1 MGDHL
6 THEVP
11 RPPRHHWSTEITSS
25 ALAQYSLLDE
35 EPFGHTTRPG
45 SGLGGLNRRPAV
57 LIAALVATVALVVAL
72 RDARVVLYDDAA
84 ITLRYA
90 WRIAHGGGFTY
101 NPGDRT
107 DGASAPL
114 YTLVLALISYLG
126 GGLIG
131 AAKIIC
137 IVSFTA
143 TTAFVSYLAGRMAGF
158 VAGIVA
164 PILLLSSLDF
174 RINALSGMES
184 ALAAAL
190 SLAALVALYEDQIPL
205 CGLLLGLD
213 LFNKLDAGTL
223 VVAVCVAYVLF
234 TRRMPWRLLAWCAA
248 GIVPWL
254 IFAQVYFGSVVPN
267 SARVKA
273 SILSKGTTIDH
284 AWMLNAIR
292 ADHGTWIL
300 VFAIACVPIAL
311 YRRNR
316 LEMIV
321 TVSLLGYFALELVA
335 FSFVN
340 LGAPYP
346 WYMTVL
352 YPPIACAA
360 GLSVGWTVEG
370 SVRRVKRSMPP
381 SFVGVV
387 LAAAIGLGLLYSTS
401 SGLRSTAHVV
411 AHGHTVDAYEAFEAT
426 RRDSGYYL
434 NRVTRP
440 GQVVATC
447 FGWPAFLDEKAIIKE
462 TCPLSTRLPVG
473 RPLWGTYGSF
483 PALTQPFAPPGDKVV
498 WSQASKLGGNS
509 WVWRVRDGF
518 R

>member
-1 MGDHL
+1 
-6 THEVP
+6 
-11 RPPRHHWSTEITSS
+11 
-25 ALAQYSLLDE
+25 
-35 EPFGHTTRPG
+35 
-45 SGLGGLNRRPAV
+45 LGGLERRSA
-57 LIAALVATVALVVAL
+57 LLLAALVATVAFVVAL
-72 RDARVVLYDDAA
+72 RDVRVVLYDDAA

-114 YTLVLALISYLG
+114 YTLVLALIGFLG

-137 IVSFTA
+137 IASFTV
-143 TTAFVSYLAGRMAGF
+143 TTALASYLASRMAGL

-190 SLAALVALYEDQIPL
+190 SMAALVALYEERIAL
-205 CGLLLGLD
+205 SGFLLGLA

-223 VVAVCVAYVLF
+223 VVAVCVAYLVF
-234 TRRMPWRLLAWCAA
+234 TRRVPWRLLGWCAA

-254 IFAQVYFGSVVPN
+254 IFAQIYFGSVVPN

-273 SILSKGTTIDH
+273 SILSRGTTINH
-284 AWMLNAIR
+284 AWMLDSIR
-292 ADHGTWIL
+292 ADHATWIL
-300 VFAIACVPIAL
+300 VFAIAALPIAL

-316 LEMIV
+316 IEMILA
-321 TVSLLGYFALELVA
+321 VSLLGYFALELVA

-360 GLSVGWTVEG
+360 GLSVGWTVDIARHR
-370 SVRRVKRSMPP
+370 VRTSPPARSI
-381 SFVGVV
+381 GLA
-387 LAAAIGLGLLYSTS
+387 LAAVLGLALLYTTS
-401 SGLRSTAHVV
+401 SGLRTTAHVV

-434 NRVTRP
+434 DRVTRP
-440 GQVVATC
+440 GQVVETC
-447 FGWPAFLDEKAIIKE
+447 YGWPAFLDEKAVIKE
-462 TCPLSTRLPVG
+462 TCPLSTRKPVA
-473 RPLWGTYGSF
+473 PPTWGTDADF
-483 PALTQPFAPPGDKVV
+483 PDVTRPFAPRDGRVV
-498 WSQASKLGGNS
+498 WSQGSALGGDS
-509 WVWRVRDGF
+509 WIWRASATSR
-518 R
+518 

>member
-1 MGDHL
+1 MSQA
-6 THEVP
+6 
-11 RPPRHHWSTEITSS
+11 RH
-25 ALAQYSLLDE
+25 SLLDE
-35 EPFGHTTRPG
+35 DRTGRVTLPG
-45 SGLGGLNRRPAV
+45 SGSGGLDRRPAL
-57 LIAALVATVALVVAL
+57 LIAAVVAAVALVVAV
-72 RDARVVLYDDAA
+72 RDVRVVLYDDAA

-131 AAKIIC
+131 AAKVIC
-137 IVSFTA
+137 IASFTV
-143 TTAFVSYLAGRMAGF
+143 TTALVSYLAGRMAGV

-164 PILLLSSLDF
+164 PILLLGSLDF
-174 RINALSGMES
+174 RLNALSGMES

-190 SLAALVALYEDQIPL
+190 SIAALVALYEERIPL

-223 VVAVCVAYVLF
+223 VVAVCVAYLLF
-234 TRRMPWRLLAWCAA
+234 TRRIPWRLLAWCAA

-273 SILSKGTTIDH
+273 SVLSKGTTLNH
-284 AWMLNAIR
+284 AWMLDSIR
-292 ADHGTWIL
+292 ADHGLWIL
-300 VFAIACVPIAL
+300 AFAVASLPIAL

-316 LEMIV
+316 TEMIV
-321 TVSLLGYFALELVA
+321 TVSLLGYFALELLA
-335 FSFVN
+335 FSSIN

-360 GLSVGWTVEG
+360 GLSVGWLVDI
-370 SVRRVKRSMPP
+370 SRRHVKRSVPA
-381 SFVGVV
+381 SYVGVA
-387 LAAAIGLGLLYSTS
+387 LAGVVGLALVYTTS

-411 AHGHTVDAYEAFEAT
+411 VHGHTVDGYEAFEGT

-440 GQVVATC
+440 GQVVETC
-447 FGWPAFLDEKAIIKE
+447 FGWPAFLDEKAVIKE
-462 TCPLSTRLPVG
+462 TCPLSTRRPVG
-473 RPLWGTYGSF
+473 PPTWGTDADF
-483 PALTQPFAPPGDKVV
+483 PALSQPFAPPGAKVV
-498 WSQASKLGGNS
+498 WSQTSKLGGDS
-509 WVWRVRDGF
+509 WVWRVDRTSP
-518 R
+518 

>member
-1 MGDHL
+1 
-6 THEVP
+6 
-11 RPPRHHWSTEITSS
+11 
-25 ALAQYSLLDE
+25 
-35 EPFGHTTRPG
+35 
-45 SGLGGLNRRPAV
+45 V
-57 LIAALVATVALVVAL
+57 LIAALVAAVAFVVAL
-72 RDARVVLYDDAA
+72 RDIRVVLYDDAA

-114 YTLVLALISYLG
+114 YTLVLAPISFLG

-131 AAKIIC
+131 AAKVIC
-137 IVSFTA
+137 IASFTA
-143 TTAFVSYLAGRMAGF
+143 TTGFVSYLASRMAGF
-158 VAGIVA
+158 VAGIIA
-164 PILLLSSLDF
+164 PILLLGSLDF
-174 RINALSGMES
+174 RVNALSGMES
-184 ALAAAL
+184 AFAAAL
-190 SLAALVALYEDQIPL
+190 GMAALVALYEERIAL

-223 VVAVCVAYVLF
+223 LVAVCVAHVLF
-234 TRRMPWRLLAWCAA
+234 TRRMPWRLLLWCAA

-254 IFAQVYFGSVVPN
+254 VFAQIYFGSVIPN

-273 SILSKGTTIDH
+273 SILSRGTTLDH
-284 AWMLNAIR
+284 AWMLNSIR

-300 VFAIACVPIAL
+300 VFALASLPIAL
-311 YRRNR
+311 LRRNR
-316 LEMIV
+316 IEKII
-321 TVSLLGYFALELVA
+321 TVSLLGYFTMELLA

-360 GLSVGWTVEG
+360 GLTVGWMVDI
-370 SVRRVKRSMPP
+370 SRQPVRRSEVPP
-381 SFVGVV
+381 SYVGITLVV
-387 LAAAIGLGLLYSTS
+387 VIGLGLLYSTS
-401 SGLRSTAHVV
+401 SGLRSTVHAV
-411 AHGHTVDAYEAFEAT
+411 AHGHTVDSYEAFEAT

-434 NRVTRP
+434 SRVTRP

-462 TCPLSTRLPVG
+462 TCPLSTRVPVA
-473 RPLWGTYGSF
+473 RPVWGTDASF
-483 PALTQPFAPPGDKVV
+483 PAFSQPFAPPGNEVV
-498 WSQASKLGGNS
+498 WSQTSKLGGDN
-509 WVWRVRDGF
+509 WVWRVSGHAR
-518 R
+518 

>member
-1 MGDHL
+1 MSQAHD
-6 THEVP
+6 
-11 RPPRHHWSTEITSS
+11 SF
-25 ALAQYSLLDE
+25 LDE
-35 EPFGHTTRPG
+35 ER
-45 SGLGGLNRRPAV
+45 SGQVNSLSAGWGGLDRRPAL
-57 LIAALVATVALVVAL
+57 LIAAVVAIVAFVVAV
-72 RDARVVLYDDAA
+72 RDVRVVLYDDAA
-84 ITLRYA
+84 ITLRYG

-131 AAKIIC
+131 AAKVIC
-137 IVSFTA
+137 ITSFA
-143 TTAFVSYLAGRMAGF
+143 GTTALVSYLAGRMAGL

-164 PILLLSSLDF
+164 PVLLLSSLDF
-174 RINALSGMES
+174 RLNALSGMES

-190 SLAALVALYEDQIPL
+190 GVAALVALYEERIPL
-205 CGLLLGLD
+205 CGILLGLD

-223 VVAVCVAYVLF
+223 VAAVCVAYLLF

-248 GIVPWL
+248 GIIPWL
-254 IFAQVYFGSVVPN
+254 IFAQIYFGSVVPN

-273 SILSKGTTIDH
+273 SILSKGTTLNH
-284 AWMLNAIR
+284 AWMLDSIR

-300 VFAIACVPIAL
+300 VFAIASLPLAL
-311 YRRNR
+311 YRHNGT
-316 LEMIV
+316 EKIV
-321 TVSLLGYFALELVA
+321 AFSLLGYFAFELLA

-360 GLSVGWTVEG
+360 GISVGWMVAIPG
-370 SVRRVKRSMPP
+370 HRVRRSVPASY
-381 SFVGVV
+381 
-387 LAAAIGLGLLYSTS
+387 IGLALAIVVGLALVYSTS
-401 SGLRSTAHVV
+401 TGLRSTVHAVV
-411 AHGHTVDAYEAFEAT
+411 HGHTVDGYEAFEAT

-434 NRVTRP
+434 DRVTQP

-447 FGWPAFLDEKAIIKE
+447 FGWPAFLDEKATIKE
-462 TCPLSTRLPVG
+462 TCPLSTRRPVA
-473 RPLWGTYGSF
+473 RPTWGTDAAF
-483 PALTQPFAPPGDKVV
+483 PTFSRPFAPSGARVV
-498 WSQASKLGGNS
+498 WSQTSMLGGDS
-509 WVWRVRDGF
+509 WVWRVGGSSP
-518 R
+518 